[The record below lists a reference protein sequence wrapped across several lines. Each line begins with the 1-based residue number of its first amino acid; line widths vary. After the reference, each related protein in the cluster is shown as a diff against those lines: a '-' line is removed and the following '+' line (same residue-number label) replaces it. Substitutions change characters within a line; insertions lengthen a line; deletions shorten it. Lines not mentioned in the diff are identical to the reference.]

1 MEVRKMIFKKTAAA
15 PAKKAKTY
23 DDNGFSARMQELM
36 AEQKSVNSFAK
47 AAGVTEGAIRN
58 YLRGGV
64 KPSQKMVEAI
74 ARTANVSPEWLLT
87 GEGQRKP
94 TAGELLLGTPAERDV
109 LRLAIQDAEQ
119 ILAVLKAKV
128 TPEQKAE
135 LILGVFDYYSEATK
149 SGDQPESAEIIDFV
163 KEKLKRA

>member
-1 MEVRKMIFKKTAAA
+1 MKVWKMIFKKSAAQA
-15 PAKKAKTY
+15 AKKHKTV
-23 DDNGFSARMQELM
+23 DDLGFSERMRALM

-74 ARTANVSPEWLLT
+74 ARTANVSPSWLLT
-87 GEGQRKP
+87 GKGARDPQ
-94 TAGELLLGTPAERDV
+94 AGELLLGTPAERDV

-119 ILAVLKAKV
+119 ILAILKAKP
-128 TPEQKAE
+128 TPEEKAE

-149 SGDQPESAEIIDFV
+149 EGTQPESAEIIDFI

>member
-1 MEVRKMIFKKTAAA
+1 MIFKKSATAAQSSQAKA
-15 PAKKAKTY
+15 PKTV
-23 DDNGFSARMQELM
+23 DDKGFSDRMKALM

-74 ARTANVSPEWLLT
+74 ARTANVSPKWLLT
-87 GEGQRKP
+87 GEGKRNPQ
-94 TAGELLLGTPAERDV
+94 TGELLLGTPAERDV

-119 ILAVLKAKV
+119 ILTALKAKP
-128 TPEQKAE
+128 TPEEKAD
-135 LILGVFDYYSEATK
+135 LILGVFDYYTEATQE
-149 SGDQPESAEIIDFV
+149 GEQPDSAEIIDFI